1 MTWFVAVAATIAFMW
16 SFRAVRLPSFT
27 RAAILDARD
36 SFGKLASPVF
46 DDDEKER
53 LARTSSFLLLRH
65 AIQLLLLAGCALL
78 PSALIVSLAIL
89 LGVSGR
95 DLFDAFSSWLYLL
108 LTLIA
113 LATEQWFR
121 RS

>member
-1 MTWFVAVAATIAFMW
+1 MW